1 MQKARNTGNEAQFLE
16 ADGWE
21 FEYRETPLVKIA
33 RTVFKNAITIGL
45 IFSVWFLVSIWVN
58 QARSIDFP
66 TPIDTFLRLIDLFK
80 GEKLSDYDLYDHF
93 LSSLT
98 RWGIAF
104 FLATVV
110 GLTVGTCLGISK
122 SAKEIVMPIVYF
134 IQLIPGLAWI
144 PIALLMFGIG
154 NAATLFMIFVTAL
167 PPIIINVTGGI
178 RGVPDIYIKA
188 SKMMGA
194 SKYRIFA
201 YVMIP
206 AALISTI
213 NGLRIGLANGW
224 RVLIAAEMVVGVG
237 LGLGYSIIQ
246 ARWSLDFESSFV
258 CIVLI
263 CITGL
268 FFEKVVFN
276 VIEDKVAKHLGS

>member
-1 MQKARNTGNEAQFLE
+1 MPRGKNIGSEEQYLE

-21 FEYRETPLVKIA
+21 FEYIETRLYKIA
-33 RTVFKNAITIGL
+33 RLVFKNALTIGVIL
-45 IFSVWFLVSIWVN
+45 GVWFLVSVWVN
-58 QARSIDFP
+58 QARNIDFP

-80 GEKLSDYDLYDHF
+80 GEKLYDYGLYDHF

-104 FLATVV
+104 FLAAVI
-110 GLTVGTCLGISK
+110 GLSIGTCLGISK

-154 NAATLFMIFVTAL
+154 NAATLFMIFATAL

-178 RGVPDIYIKA
+178 RGVPVIYIKA

-194 SKYRIFA
+194 SSYRIFSQ
-201 YVMIP
+201 VMIP

-258 CIVLI
+258 CIILI

-268 FFEKVVFN
+268 FFEKIVFN
-276 VIEDKVAKHLGS
+276 LIEDKVAKHLGS